1 MEIWYLML
9 LTFILTFLILNWLI
23 NYQKRNRVGQIER
36 EEGLRSHKEKNRT
49 PIFGGVAFVLSYLI
63 VFTFLLIINEIN
75 IYIYLLIVMPMT
87 SFSLLGFIDDYLIL
101 KYKKN
106 EGIKPNIKF
115 LIQIIISTL
124 FFIIY
129 LILNFDTTINLFFI
143 TIDLKFLYG
152 IFILLAFSGFTNATN
167 LTDGVDGLLAGT
179 FSFILIGLF
188 LITGNSD
195 IRNLITIIFSGICAF
210 LYFNLPKA
218 KIFMGDT
225 GSLAIGSLFVS
236 LLVIL
241 KLEVFLF
248 IFGLV
253 YVLETLSVML
263 QVAYFK
269 YSKGKRIFKMS
280 PLHHHFEIVFNSEI
294 KTLILFYLFTIT
306 TVICGVLLFI
316 NYMR

>member
-36 EEGLRSHKEKNRT
+36 EEGLRSHKEKNKT

-63 VFTFLLIINEIN
+63 VFTFLLIIDEIN

-188 LITGNSD
+188 LITENSD

>member
-36 EEGLRSHKEKNRT
+36 EEGLRSHKEKNKT

-188 LITGNSD
+188 LITNSSD

>member
-63 VFTFLLIINEIN
+63 VFTFLLIIDEIN

>member
-36 EEGLRSHKEKNRT
+36 EEGLRSHKEKNKT

>member
-236 LLVIL
+236 LSVIL

>member
-36 EEGLRSHKEKNRT
+36 EEGLRSHKEKNKT

-152 IFILLAFSGFTNATN
+152 IFILLAFSGFTNAKN

>member
-1 MEIWYLML
+1 MEIWYLMI

-36 EEGLRSHKEKNRT
+36 EEGLRSHKEKNKT

-63 VFTFLLIINEIN
+63 VFTFLLIIDEIN
-75 IYIYLLIVMPMT
+75 IHIYLLIVMPMT

>member
-1 MEIWYLML
+1 MEIRYLML

-36 EEGLRSHKEKNRT
+36 EEGLRSHKEKNKT

>member
-195 IRNLITIIFSGICAF
+195 IRNLIIIIFSGICAF

>member
-36 EEGLRSHKEKNRT
+36 EEGLRSHKEKNKT

-225 GSLAIGSLFVS
+225 GSLAIGSLFLS

>member
-36 EEGLRSHKEKNRT
+36 EEGLRSHKEKNKT

-63 VFTFLLIINEIN
+63 VFTFLLIIDEIN
-75 IYIYLLIVMPMT
+75 IHIYLLIVMPMT

>member
-188 LITGNSD
+188 LITNSSD

>member
-1 MEIWYLML
+1 MEIWYLMI

-36 EEGLRSHKEKNRT
+36 EEGLRSHKEKNKT

-63 VFTFLLIINEIN
+63 VFTFLLIIDEIN

>member
-36 EEGLRSHKEKNRT
+36 EEGLRSHKEKNKT

-63 VFTFLLIINEIN
+63 VFTFLLIIDEIN

-167 LTDGVDGLLAGT
+167 FTDGVDGLLAGT

-294 KTLILFYLFTIT
+294 KTLILFYLFTII
-306 TVICGVLLFI
+306 TVICGILLFI

>member
-1 MEIWYLML
+1 
-9 LTFILTFLILNWLI
+9 
-23 NYQKRNRVGQIER
+23 
-36 EEGLRSHKEKNRT
+36 
-49 PIFGGVAFVLSYLI
+49 
-63 VFTFLLIINEIN
+63 
-75 IYIYLLIVMPMT
+75 
-87 SFSLLGFIDDYLIL
+87 
-101 KYKKN
+101 
-106 EGIKPNIKF
+106 
-115 LIQIIISTL
+115 
-124 FFIIY
+124 
-129 LILNFDTTINLFFI
+129 
-143 TIDLKFLYG
+143 
-152 IFILLAFSGFTNATN
+152 
-167 LTDGVDGLLAGT
+167 
-179 FSFILIGLF
+179 
-188 LITGNSD
+188 
-195 IRNLITIIFSGICAF
+195 
-210 LYFNLPKA
+210 
-218 KIFMGDT
+218 MGDT

>member
-49 PIFGGVAFVLSYLI
+49 PILGGVAFVLSYLI

-188 LITGNSD
+188 LITENSD

-236 LLVIL
+236 LSVIL

>member
-63 VFTFLLIINEIN
+63 VFTFLLIIDEIN

-294 KTLILFYLFTIT
+294 KTLILFYLFTII
-306 TVICGVLLFI
+306 TVICGVFLFV

>member
-36 EEGLRSHKEKNRT
+36 EEGLRSHKEKNKT

-188 LITGNSD
+188 LITGNID

-225 GSLAIGSLFVS
+225 GSLAIGSLFLS

>member
-36 EEGLRSHKEKNRT
+36 EEGLRSHKEKNKT

-63 VFTFLLIINEIN
+63 VFTFLLIIDEIN

-236 LLVIL
+236 LAVIL

-263 QVAYFK
+263 QVTYFK

-280 PLHHHFEIVFNSEI
+280 PLHHHFEIVFHSEI
-294 KTLILFYLFTIT
+294 KTLILFYLFTII
-306 TVICGVLLFI
+306 TVICGVFLFI

>member
-188 LITGNSD
+188 LITENSD

>member
-188 LITGNSD
+188 LITENSD

-306 TVICGVLLFI
+306 TVICGVFLYI

>member
-36 EEGLRSHKEKNRT
+36 EEGLRSHKEKNKT

-63 VFTFLLIINEIN
+63 VFTFLLIIDEIN

-188 LITGNSD
+188 LITNSSD

-236 LLVIL
+236 LFVIL

-294 KTLILFYLFTIT
+294 KTLILFYLFTII
-306 TVICGVLLFI
+306 TVICGVFLYI

>member
-36 EEGLRSHKEKNRT
+36 EEGLRSHKEKNKT

-63 VFTFLLIINEIN
+63 VFTFLLIIDEIN

-179 FSFILIGLF
+179 FSYILIGLF
-188 LITGNSD
+188 LITNSSD
-195 IRNLITIIFSGICAF
+195 IRNLISIIFSGICAF

-294 KTLILFYLFTIT
+294 KTLILFYLFTII

>member
-36 EEGLRSHKEKNRT
+36 EEGLRSHKEKNKT

-188 LITGNSD
+188 LITGNID

>member
-36 EEGLRSHKEKNRT
+36 EEGLRSHKEKNKT

-63 VFTFLLIINEIN
+63 VFTFLLIIDEIN

-218 KIFMGDT
+218 KIFMGDP

>member
-36 EEGLRSHKEKNRT
+36 EEGLRSHKEKNKT

-63 VFTFLLIINEIN
+63 VFTFLLIIDEIN

-294 KTLILFYLFTIT
+294 KTLILFYLFTII
-306 TVICGVLLFI
+306 TVICGVFLFV

>member
-36 EEGLRSHKEKNRT
+36 EEGLRSHKEKNKT
-49 PIFGGVAFVLSYLI
+49 PIFGGVAFVSSYLI

-106 EGIKPNIKF
+106 QGIKPNIKF

-129 LILNFDTTINLFFI
+129 LILNFDTKINLFFI

-188 LITGNSD
+188 LITSNSN
-195 IRNLITIIFSGICAF
+195 IRNLITILFSGICAF

-294 KTLILFYLFTIT
+294 KTLILFYLFTII
-306 TVICGVLLFI
+306 TVICGILLFI
-316 NYMR
+316 NYMK

>member
-36 EEGLRSHKEKNRT
+36 EEGLRSHKEKNKT

-63 VFTFLLIINEIN
+63 VFTFLLIIDEIN

>member
-36 EEGLRSHKEKNRT
+36 EEGLRSHKEKNKT

-115 LIQIIISTL
+115 LIQIIISVL

-129 LILNFDTTINLFFI
+129 LILNFDTKINLFFI

-188 LITGNSD
+188 LITNNSD
-195 IRNLITIIFSGICAF
+195 IRNLISIIFSGICAF

-236 LLVIL
+236 LAIIL

-294 KTLILFYLFTIT
+294 KTLILFYLFTIM
-306 TVICGVLLFI
+306 TVIFGVLLFI

>member
-36 EEGLRSHKEKNRT
+36 EEGLRSHKEKNKT

-63 VFTFLLIINEIN
+63 VFTFLLIIDEIN

-188 LITGNSD
+188 LITNSSD

-294 KTLILFYLFTIT
+294 KTLILFYLFTII
-306 TVICGVLLFI
+306 TVICGVFLFI

>member
-9 LTFILTFLILNWLI
+9 LTFILTFLIINWLI

-36 EEGLRSHKEKNRT
+36 EEGLRSHKEKNKT

-63 VFTFLLIINEIN
+63 VFTFLLIIDEIN

>member
-36 EEGLRSHKEKNRT
+36 EEGLRSHKEKNKT

-63 VFTFLLIINEIN
+63 VFTFLLIIDEIN

-188 LITGNSD
+188 LITGNSY

-306 TVICGVLLFI
+306 TVICGVFLYI